1 MTSKIKMGKQYRTR
15 DGRAVRILCVPE
27 QKFKHERIDV
37 N

>member
-1 MTSKIKMGKQYRTR
+1 MTSKIEMGKQYHTHN
-15 DGRAVRILCVPE
+15 GHTVRILCVPE